1 MRSNSWQFSFNLWY
15 LYELKHKVCLSKSMS
30 GIFHFWF
37 HFVFIKIYV
46 FVQQKGWTLLVQ
58 NVIIPFKTRILEKPH
73 MLLVPY
79 PCFFFKLQKEVKI
92 QWCLREL
99 ELLKNWPA
107 DKFSELIKWKSGECQ
122 FFSIVHFK
130 QICDISLLNNLL
142 IFLTDLKNIY

>member
-58 NVIIPFKTRILEKPH
+58 NVIILFKTGILEKPH

-92 QWCLREL
+92 QWCLMSSWVGAPQKLTCSQIFWTYKMEVWRMSV
-99 ELLKNWPA
+99 
-107 DKFSELIKWKSGECQ
+107 FLIST
-122 FFSIVHFK
+122 F
-130 QICDISLLNNLL
+130 
-142 IFLTDLKNIY
+142 